1 MNLHA
6 DSVVAGARAGARN
19 LFEECLRI
27 SAGQSLLLVAEPAGA
42 GHYDDAMAPFLAH
55 EAEARG
61 AKVAVLT
68 VDPDADLAALP
79 PAFIAAL
86 GRVEHTVF
94 VNRIGDRVRFG
105 GLDCPGTKTMVHA
118 PDLHYLGAPFAGTS
132 FALLDAVRDRLIA
145 RIEGANTSTLRC
157 ARGTNLAMRLEPG
170 TALATAGM
178 SEFAVRNFPVMIF
191 PPMPAATLSG
201 RLVLTG
207 ALVSTNT
214 DSYAGRILP
223 LPSPVTL
230 EIEAGRI
237 RNVAGE
243 AETAARVRAQ
253 FERVGAFGSG
263 DPWAVNS
270 WHTGINPNTI
280 YRGRADADWERW
292 DCVAFGS
299 PRYTHFHMCGADP
312 GLICGQLFDATIA
325 FDGEDLWRAGDFIFP
340 QRPEIAPLV
349 AAHADGAKLGKTS
362 RAIGIDAA
370 AHE

>member
-1 MNLHA
+1 
-6 DSVVAGARAGARN
+6 
-19 LFEECLRI
+19 
-27 SAGQSLLLVAEPAGA
+27 VAEPAGA
-42 GHYDDAMAPFLAH
+42 GHYDDAIAPFIAR
-55 EAEARG
+55 EAESRG
-61 AKVAVLT
+61 ARVTVMT

-79 PAFIAAL
+79 PAFIATLSRAD
-86 GRVEHTVF
+86 HTVF
-94 VNRIGDRVRFG
+94 LNRIGDRVRFG
-105 GLDCPGTKTMVHA
+105 GLDCGGSKTMVHA
-118 PDLHYLGAPFAGTS
+118 PDFHYLGAPFASTS
-132 FALLDAVRDRLIA
+132 FALLDAVRDRLIE
-145 RIEGANTSTLRC
+145 RIEAATSCTLRC
-157 ARGTNLAMRLEPG
+157 ARGTDLAMRLEPG
-170 TALATAGM
+170 RTLAAAGM

-191 PPMPAATLSG
+191 PPLPAAALSG

-214 DSYAGRILP
+214 DTYAGCIVP

-237 RNVAGE
+237 RAVAGE
-243 AETAARVRAQ
+243 TEAAARVRAQ
-253 FERVGAFGSG
+253 FERVGARGSG

-312 GLICGQLFDATIA
+312 GLICGQLFDATIG
-325 FDGEDLWRAGDFIFP
+325 FDGEDFWRAGDFIFP

-362 RAIGIDAA
+362 RAIGIDVVV
-370 AHE
+370 HE